1 MFYPLKHL
9 LFPYFVI
16 FKLNC
21 NNIFVNKI
29 MVLNASYVCL
39 LHSHFINNYLI
50 WILKDEALISKV
62 FLSQTHQT
70 SPGKRFGKTMVW
82 LHAAEGWPG

>member
-1 MFYPLKHL
+1 
-9 LFPYFVI
+9 
-16 FKLNC
+16 
-21 NNIFVNKI
+21 

-62 FLSQTHQT
+62 FLSHTHQT
-70 SPGKRFGKTMVW
+70 SPGKRFGKTIVRPPPRRYHPKQRRRPRLARNNKRHHLRLARQW
-82 LHAAEGWPG
+82 GPALA